1 MVSRQIAVAFHGI
14 GQPARALDPGEPRY
28 WISHDRFLAF
38 LDIVARAPD
47 PNAIMLTFD
56 DGNASDHD
64 IALPAML
71 DRGLTGSFF
80 PIADRLDRAGSL
92 GMAQVQALAAAGMTV
107 GSHGIHH
114 IDWRKLDDRTLEAEL
129 VESKLILEC
138 CIRRPVVTASLPFGR
153 YDARV
158 LSALR
163 KAGYQRIYSTDGGPS
178 RPGDTLISR
187 SNVRIDT
194 TVEDFANLVQCNE
207 SLATSII
214 RRLKALR
221 RRFA

>member
-28 WISHDRFLAF
+28 WISQDRFLAF
-38 LDIVARAPD
+38 LDLVARAPD
-47 PNAIMLTFD
+47 PKAILLTFD

-64 IALPAML
+64 IAMPAML

-80 PIADRLDRAGSL
+80 PIADRLDRVGSL
-92 GMAQVQALAAAGMTV
+92 GTAQVRALAAAGMTV

-114 IDWRKLDDRTLEAEL
+114 LDWRKLDDRTLEAEL
-129 VESKLILEC
+129 AGSKELLER
-138 CIRRPVVTASLPFGR
+138 CIGQPVMTASLPFGR
-153 YDARV
+153 YDTRV

-163 KAGYQRIYSTDGGPS
+163 KAGYQRVYSTDGGPS
-178 RPGDTLISR
+178 RPEDEFISR
-187 SNVRIDT
+187 SNVRNDT
-194 TVEDFANLVQCNE
+194 TVEDFADLLRCRDG
-207 SLATSII
+207 LHTRII

-221 RRFA
+221 RKFT